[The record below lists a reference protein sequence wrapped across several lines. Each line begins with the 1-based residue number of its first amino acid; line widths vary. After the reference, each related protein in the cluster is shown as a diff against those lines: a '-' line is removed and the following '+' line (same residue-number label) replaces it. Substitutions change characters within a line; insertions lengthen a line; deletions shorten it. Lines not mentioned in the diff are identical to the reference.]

1 MINVVKLGGD
11 IIFNKKLLISSLK
24 NFSKLDGYKIIVHG
38 GGKIA
43 DLVSNKMG
51 YNIKIINGRR
61 ITDKTTLEI
70 VVMTYSGL
78 INKKIVSKLQSLGLN
93 PIGFSGADGNLVK
106 SYKRSIKKIDYG
118 NVGNLTINSINT
130 DLIKSLFRIGI
141 IPVLSPIT
149 HDGNGNLLNTNADTI
164 ASYLSISLSKTYK
177 VILSYCFNKLGVL
190 KNLKDENSYY
200 YKIEETFFQKL
211 KNKKIINKGMI
222 PKLENAFYALK
233 NGVSKVT
240 ISHPNYLNHPT
251 KKTIL
256 CLG

>member
-43 DLVSNKMG
+43 DLVSKKMG

-93 PIGFSGADGNLVK
+93 PIGFNPRLCNFETIFLFIRPEYARDG
-106 SYKRSIKKIDYG
+106 
-118 NVGNLTINSINT
+118 
-130 DLIKSLFRIGI
+130 F
-141 IPVLSPIT
+141 
-149 HDGNGNLLNTNADTI
+149 
-164 ASYLSISLSKTYK
+164 
-177 VILSYCFNKLGVL
+177 
-190 KNLKDENSYY
+190 
-200 YKIEETFFQKL
+200 
-211 KNKKIINKGMI
+211 
-222 PKLENAFYALK
+222 
-233 NGVSKVT
+233 
-240 ISHPNYLNHPT
+240 SHPMIVIFVTFYFH
-251 KKTIL
+251 IS
-256 CLG
+256 